1 MGASSFV
8 ACVFILLLSFRNTYG
23 SLRSEFKGVVEVDSD
38 NIQDFFRESNGK
50 FVLEFY
56 APWCG
61 HCKRFDGAYSELAM
75 EMREEDDWLVGRVDI
90 SANDAITGRFDV
102 REIPTLFLK
111 RDGNLYN
118 YAGGTISKAAVH
130 DWATVGFRSKQ
141 PIPWYSSPVGPIGI
155 AKGAFTHGGV
165 MLLKTGKQLGEYL
178 GMSEMAGLVVLCV
191 MAGTSILFLTLASVI
206 VFLPTHE
213 KYD

>member
-1 MGASSFV
+1 MAASSFV
-8 ACVFILLLSFRNTYG
+8 ASLFILFLIRTTYG
-23 SLRSEFKGVVEVDSD
+23 SLRSEFKGVIEVDSD
-38 NIQDFFRESNGK
+38 NIQDFFSESNGK
-50 FVLEFY
+50 FILEFY

-61 HCKRFDGAYSELAM
+61 HCKRFDGAYSELAV
-75 EMREEDDWLVGRVDI
+75 EMREEDILVGRVDI

-118 YAGGTISKAAVH
+118 YAGGTISKAAVR
-130 DWATVGFRSKQ
+130 DWATLGFRSKQ

-165 MLLKTGKQLGEYL
+165 MLLKTGKQFGEYL

-191 MAGTSILFLTLASVI
+191 MAGTVILFLTLASVI